1 MGFGA
6 AAKAGKRVLFPTEI
20 YPLAVFL
27 SGALLGGTMFGFK
40 KLNEVTTSAASP
52 IKQPKKYYD
61 PQDYNTPINRN
72 PLAFMKKA
80 EHSESG

>member
-40 KLNEVTTSAASP
+40 KLNEVTTSVGSSRSMFRVVCNSTPLSNLTTERFYFGHAL
-52 IKQPKKYYD
+52 
-61 PQDYNTPINRN
+61 QD
-72 PLAFMKKA
+72 
-80 EHSESG
+80 